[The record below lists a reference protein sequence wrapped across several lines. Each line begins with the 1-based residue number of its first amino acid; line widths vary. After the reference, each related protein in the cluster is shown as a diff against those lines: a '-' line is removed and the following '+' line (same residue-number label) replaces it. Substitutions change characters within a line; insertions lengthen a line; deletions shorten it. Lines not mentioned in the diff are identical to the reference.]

1 MRVQLPGAAWAALI
15 TLLTGALSGWMNE
28 WIEAPWVPMAI
39 IGLSTA
45 AKLVQL
51 YVEIQQP
58 TIRTYGEKRP
68 SVLSRLLLG

>member
-51 YVEIQQP
+51 YVEMQQP

-68 SVLSRLLLG
+68 SVLSRLFLG

>member
-51 YVEIQQP
+51 YVEMQQP

>member
-15 TLLTGALSGWMNE
+15 TLLTGALSGWLE
-28 WIEAPWVPMAI
+28 SWVQEPWVPLLVV
-39 IGLSTA
+39 GLSTI

-51 YVEIQQP
+51 YVEMQQP

-68 SVLSRLLLG
+68 SVLSRLFLG